1 MVNQANK
8 ESPNVILDFLKDY
21 WFYYVLGIIFLIINT
36 YVRSLSPKLLGIIVD
51 LLSATSMDKQAIFF
65 YLLLMILAAIGAFI
79 TRYIWRYYII
89 GNSRYLEC
97 YLRKRLFQHF
107 QTLPVQFYHERK
119 VGNLMAYAI
128 NDINAV
134 RRAFGPGLSNLV
146 NGIGMTAV
154 VIYSMTQSINLKLTL
169 ITLLPIPIIIYLLL
183 SIGRLVQERFRIVQE
198 NFANISDRIQE
209 NISGIRVIKAYVQE
223 EQEVENFIELNEE
236 MRNSNIEMVKVSSL
250 LSPLIRI
257 CFGVS
262 FMFSLIYGSNM
273 VRNGTITLGKFVAF
287 NGYLTMI
294 VRPITFIGRVI
305 NITEKGMASYKRLDE
320 VFQEKPDIHSSYED
334 KSLTRVSG
342 DIEFKGLNFSY
353 PFSKNLALKNINLK
367 IPEGTTL
374 GIIGETASGKTTLVN
389 LLLRLYKVD
398 RGKITIGKRDIND
411 YPVEVLRE
419 SIGYVPQDNIL
430 FTTTIRESIHF
441 SRDIYTDE
449 EIEEAT
455 KLSHIYEN
463 IVEFP
468 RGFDTIVGERGVNL
482 SGGQKQRISIAR
494 ALIKD
499 PKILILDD
507 SLSAVDTKTEE
518 GIINNL
524 KEVLKDKTGIII
536 GHRISVVQDAD
547 HIIVMEEGEIV
558 EEGSHDEL
566 LAKEGVYYDIYKSQF
581 EEVTGELVTN
591 EG

>member
-1 MVNQANK
+1 
-8 ESPNVILDFLKDY
+8 
-21 WFYYVLGIIFLIINT
+21 
-36 YVRSLSPKLLGIIVD
+36 
-51 LLSATSMDKQAIFF
+51 
-65 YLLLMILAAIGAFI
+65 
-79 TRYIWRYYII
+79 
-89 GNSRYLEC
+89 
-97 YLRKRLFQHF
+97 
-107 QTLPVQFYHERK
+107 
-119 VGNLMAYAI
+119 
-128 NDINAV
+128 
-134 RRAFGPGLSNLV
+134 
-146 NGIGMTAV
+146 
-154 VIYSMTQSINLKLTL
+154 
-169 ITLLPIPIIIYLLL
+169 
-183 SIGRLVQERFRIVQE
+183 
-198 NFANISDRIQE
+198 
-209 NISGIRVIKAYVQE
+209 
-223 EQEVENFIELNEE
+223 
-236 MRNSNIEMVKVSSL
+236 
-250 LSPLIRI
+250 
-257 CFGVS
+257 
-262 FMFSLIYGSNM
+262 
-273 VRNGTITLGKFVAF
+273 
-287 NGYLTMI
+287 
-294 VRPITFIGRVI
+294 ITFIGRVI

-320 VFQEKPDIHSSYED
+320 VFQEKPDIQSFYED

-581 EEVTGELVTN
+581 EEVAGELVTN